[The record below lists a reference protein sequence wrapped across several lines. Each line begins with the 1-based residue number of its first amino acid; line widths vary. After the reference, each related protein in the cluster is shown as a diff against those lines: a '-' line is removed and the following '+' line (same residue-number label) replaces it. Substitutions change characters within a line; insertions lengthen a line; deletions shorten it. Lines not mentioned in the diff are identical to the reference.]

1 MQSEGDIK
9 SRVKNVLNYKKP
21 AFWITVVSIA
31 AVVGAGMG
39 LLANSKS
46 NPILIPKSSDVAG
59 IQIEQV
65 NGGESLGVIETA
77 DKNHIDTI
85 LKALQN
91 TNKTMRESVNDSPM
105 QDDYFQININ
115 GSSPRRFYLYNDG
128 EQYFIEEPYAGIYK
142 TNRETS
148 VLIASVY
155 TTSGGADVTLLNARD
170 PMAMVDEPANGRYS
184 ALSESL
190 ATCVLYPETNLNVQL
205 HLK

>member
-105 QDDYFQININ
+105 QEDYFQININ
-115 GSSPRRFYLYNDG
+115 GSSPRKFYLYNDG

>member
-105 QDDYFQININ
+105 QEDYFQININ

-155 TTSGGADVTLLNARD
+155 TTSGGADVTLLNARG
-170 PMAMVDEPANGRYS
+170 PMAMVDEPADGRYS
-184 ALSESL
+184 ALSGSL